1 MPSPKIFIATPVYK
15 GWEWVG
21 ETLASIRAQT
31 FTDFRVTLSVDGKDQ
46 RSAAVCAAFLD
57 DPRFEM
63 VVQPEQL
70 GWAGNLNWLLERCDG
85 RFFCYW
91 QHDDICDPLYLER
104 LFSAAQGLPQAAATY
119 CDVQWFGARTD
130 LSCQPT
136 IRGLALSRLLEQVER
151 LDWAAF
157 RGLIRGEVLA
167 RVGPLRITSLGSSM
181 EDLVWIAKLA
191 REGELHRVPETLYF
205 KRAHHQSAH
214 AEWHAWPEAKRRA
227 VWLELGLG
235 FVEAAL
241 PLLTREDDHPRLLE
255 HVLSR
260 LLVPRADRW
269 LFYAPADDT
278 EREGFAREF
287 VQIAMERFKI
297 AEPGMLWLC

>member
-1 MPSPKIFIATPVYK
+1 MAGPAIFVATPVYK
-15 GWEWVG
+15 GWEWVA

-31 FTDFRVTLSVDGKDQ
+31 FGDFRVVISVDGKDE
-46 RSAAVCAAFLD
+46 RSAAVCAGFLD

-70 GWAGNLNWLLERCDG
+70 GWAGNLNWLIERCDG

-91 QHDDICDPLYLER
+91 QHDDVCDPLYFER
-104 LFSAAQGLPQAAATY
+104 LYSAAGSLPQAAATY
-119 CDVQWFGARTD
+119 CDVQWFGARTE
-130 LSCQPT
+130 LSRQPS
-136 IRGLALSRLLEQVER
+136 IRGLALTRLLEQAER

-157 RGLIRGEVLA
+157 RGLIRAEALA

-205 KRAHHQSAH
+205 KRAHHKSAH
-214 AEWHAWPEAKRRA
+214 AEWHAWPEAKKRSA
-227 VWLELGLG
+227 WLELGLG

-241 PLLTREDDHPRLLE
+241 PLLPRSDDHPRLLE
-255 HVLSR
+255 LILSR
-260 LLVPRADRW
+260 LLVPRPDRW
-269 LFYAPADDT
+269 LFYTPPDDG
-278 EREGFAREF
+278 EIEGFAREF
-287 VQIAMERFKI
+287 VRTAMERFGI
-297 AEPGMLWLC
+297 PEPGMLWLY